1 MRLPGLFVVGTD
13 TDVGKTAVATAIVRG
28 FRASGRRVG
37 VYKPVASGI
46 ASVADERG
54 DPWRLWDAAGR
65 PLTVE
70 QVCPQWFAAA
80 VAPPAA
86 ARAES
91 RIVDELL
98 LRGGLAPWAAASDVV
113 VVEGAGGLFSPVGDA
128 TLVADLAR
136 EFAWP
141 IVLVDAAR
149 LGAIGR
155 TLATI
160 HAARGEGLRIAA
172 VVLSHV
178 TEPATDEG
186 PASLAA
192 IVRDAMAWITSRT
205 GVPVA
210 VLDHGAALPSAGIDW
225 LSLASG

>member
-1 MRLPGLFVVGTD
+1 MRAPGLFFVGTD
-13 TDVGKTAVATAIVRG
+13 TDVGKTAVATAVVRSL
-28 FRASGRRVG
+28 RASGRRVG

-46 ASVADERG
+46 SSVADERG
-54 DPWRLWDAAGR
+54 DPWRLWEAAGR

-70 QVCPQWFAAA
+70 HVCPQWFAAA

-86 ARAES
+86 ARAEN
-91 RIVDELL
+91 RTVDERL
-98 LRGGLAPWAAASDVV
+98 LRGGLDAWTATSDVV

-128 TLVADLAR
+128 TLVADLAG
-136 EFAWP
+136 EFSWP

-155 TLATI
+155 SIATI
-160 HAARGEGLRIAA
+160 RAARGEGLRIAA

-210 VLDHGAALPSAGIDW
+210 VLDHGASLPPAGIDW
-225 LSLASG
+225 LSLAEG

>member
-1 MRLPGLFVVGTD
+1 MRPPGLFFVGTD
-13 TDVGKTAVATAIVRG
+13 TDVGKTAVATAVVRSL
-28 FRASGRRVG
+28 RASGRRVG

-46 ASVADERG
+46 SSVADERG
-54 DPWRLWDAAGR
+54 DPWRLWEAAGR

-70 QVCPQWFAAA
+70 HVCPQWFAAA

-86 ARAES
+86 ARAEN
-91 RIVDELL
+91 RTVDERL
-98 LRGGLAPWAAASDVV
+98 LRGGLDAWTATSDVV

-128 TLVADLAR
+128 TLVADLAG
-136 EFAWP
+136 EFSWP

-155 TLATI
+155 SIATI
-160 HAARGEGLRIAA
+160 RAARGEGLRIAA

-210 VLDHGAALPSAGIDW
+210 VLDHGASLPPAGIDW
-225 LSLASG
+225 LSLAEG